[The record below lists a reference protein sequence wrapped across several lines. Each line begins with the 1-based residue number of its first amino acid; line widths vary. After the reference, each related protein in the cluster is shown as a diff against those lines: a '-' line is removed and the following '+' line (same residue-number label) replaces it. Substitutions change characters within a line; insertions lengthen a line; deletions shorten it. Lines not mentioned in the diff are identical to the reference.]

1 MRRSSLVLC
10 VGVIVWGSQ
19 PRVVAAADDPEAL
32 IRIGN
37 DLRRKGDDK
46 RAEGYIKRA
55 YEIGHT
61 PRAAA
66 QLGLVELSLGRFLE
80 AAQLLAIAVDA
91 SDAWVADHRATL
103 EVSLAKARTQLVGVE
118 LVGAPRDATAV
129 LADKTVAKVPADGVL
144 WLEPGA
150 IAFDVEA
157 IGHASAHVA
166 IQATA
171 GEHTKVNVT
180 MSAVNQPV
188 PPVAA
193 APPAAE
199 PEAPPVAL
207 TPQGPSSEPTASA
220 PSPGRSLRIA
230 GIAVGAAGVV
240 AAAVGVVLLEKGNSQ
255 VDATNGAVGTSTPYD
270 PSNGN
275 YKTLQGAGVG
285 LIVGG
290 VVAAASGVGL
300 YLFGRREG
308 SEPAQAVSFNVGERF
323 GLVQWGGRF

>member
-1 MRRSSLVLC
+1 MRRFGLVLC
-10 VGVIVWGSQ
+10 VGVGVWGSQ
-19 PRVVAAADDPEAL
+19 PRLVAAADDPEAL

-37 DLRRKGDDK
+37 ELRRKGDDK

-66 QLGLVELSLGRFLE
+66 QLGLVELSLGRSLE
-80 AAQLLAIAVDA
+80 AAELLTIAID
-91 SDAWVADHRATL
+91 SDDAWVADHRSTL
-103 EVSLAKARTQLVGVE
+103 EASRAKARTHLVGVE

-129 LADKTVAKVPADGVL
+129 FADKTSAKVPADGVL

-150 IAFDVEA
+150 IAFEVEA
-157 IGHASAHVA
+157 IGHAGAHVA
-166 IQATA
+166 VQATA
-171 GEHTKVNVT
+171 GQRTKVNVT
-180 MSAVNQPV
+180 MSAVEQPA

-199 PEAPPVAL
+199 PEVTPVAA
-207 TPQGPSSEPTASA
+207 TPQSPSSEPTDSA

-240 AAAVGVVLLEKGNSQ
+240 AAAVGVVLLEKGNSE

-270 PSNGN
+270 PSNAN

-290 VVAAASGVGL
+290 VVAAAGGVGL
-300 YLFGRREG
+300 YLLGRREE
-308 SEPAQAVSFNVGERF
+308 SEPVQAVSFNVGEHF

>member
-1 MRRSSLVLC
+1 M
-10 VGVIVWGSQ
+10 
-19 PRVVAAADDPEAL
+19 
-32 IRIGN
+32 
-37 DLRRKGDDK
+37 
-46 RAEGYIKRA
+46 
-55 YEIGHT
+55 
-61 PRAAA
+61 
-66 QLGLVELSLGRFLE
+66 
-80 AAQLLAIAVDA
+80 
-91 SDAWVADHRATL
+91 
-103 EVSLAKARTQLVGVE
+103 
-118 LVGAPRDATAV
+118 
-129 LADKTVAKVPADGVL
+129 PADGRAL
-144 WLEPGA
+144 ALEPGA

-171 GEHTKVNVT
+171 GEHTGVNVT

-199 PEAPPVAL
+199 PEAAPPVAL
-207 TPQGPSSEPTASA
+207 TPRRPIVEANGLGAFARPIT
-220 PSPGRSLRIA
+220 LRIA

-285 LIVGG
+285 LIVR
-290 VVAAASGVGL
+290 
-300 YLFGRREG
+300 GRRRG
-308 SEPAQAVSFNVGERF
+308 GQRRRALPLRSSRRGEPAQAVSFNVGERF
-323 GLVQWGGRF
+323 GLVQWGGRFWGLPLVDPRRHARVADARGLSQPERQREAAL

>member
-1 MRRSSLVLC
+1 MW
-10 VGVIVWGSQ
+10 VGVIVWGSE
-19 PRVVAAADDPEAL
+19 PRRVAAADDPEAL

-66 QLGLVELSLGRFLE
+66 QLGLVEVSLGRFLE
-80 AAQLLAIAVDA
+80 GAQLLEMAVESD
-91 SDAWVADHRATL
+91 DAWVADHRATL
-103 EVSLAKARTQLVGVE
+103 EASLTKARTHLVGVE

-129 LADKTVAKVPADGVL
+129 FADKTIAKVPADGVL
-144 WLEPGA
+144 WLAPGA

-157 IGHASAHVA
+157 IGHTGAHVA
-166 IQATA
+166 VQASA
-171 GEHTKVNVT
+171 GDHTKVNVT
-180 MSAVNQPV
+180 MNAVNQAGPA
-188 PPVAA
+188 VAA
-193 APPAAE
+193 APTAVE
-199 PEAPPVAL
+199 PEATPVAP
-207 TPQGPSSEPTASA
+207 TAPSPSPEPTASE
-220 PSPGRSLRIA
+220 PSSGRSLRIA

-240 AAAVGVVLLEKGNSQ
+240 AAAVGVVLLEKGNSK

-270 PSNGN
+270 PSNSN

-290 VVAAASGVGL
+290 VVAAAGGVGL
-300 YLFGRREG
+300 YLLGRREG
-308 SEPAQAVSFNVGERF
+308 GEPAQAVSFDVGERF
-323 GLVQWGGRF
+323 ALVQWGGKF